1 MLKSNQK
8 MYGYRRVLDFMAG
21 YLGCNVLC
29 RISDRDPMIRL
40 GALIGEDRSGR
51 NASLNPMTPPHSLR
65 HSHSSRWLAA
75 SAMLLIAFTVGCAS
89 PAPPRP
95 PSLNLPEIVKDL
107 SAERVGTEV
116 RLRWT
121 TPEKT
126 TDKLFI
132 KDPVKNPMT
141 AEICRIVSPTAASS
155 AASVVAASSGT
166 PAPGVAGGPACV
178 PVTPAGRL
186 RVKPGASEWADALPA
201 TLTVDPAGLLAY
213 RVQIFNAKGH
223 SAGLSAE
230 TFAASGAV
238 PPAVEELHAT
248 SSREGAMLEWKR
260 IDSTA
265 SVVLDRHL
273 VGADGADVQPPAKD
287 SKKTSKPDEGK
298 SSKKRKAAKTSK
310 APQTATAPALSTTAS
325 TTQTS
330 MTQAASGAPAASG
343 SKTLQLAPPAP
354 VEVRL
359 RTPREAADAGG
370 TIDHT
375 AQKGVTYHYSARRV
389 REISVDGHKLE
400 LRSVASAP
408 VTLAVRDIFPPGV
421 PTDLEAVPGGAT
433 ASDRSIDLSWTPDT
447 DLDVVGYI
455 VYRQDVDSAGA
466 ATGTATRLNASPVAD
481 PAYRDQTA
489 LTGHRYAYR
498 VSAIDAAG
506 NESAPSAEAQEMLRE
521 Q

>member
-1 MLKSNQK
+1 
-8 MYGYRRVLDFMAG
+8 
-21 YLGCNVLC
+21 
-29 RISDRDPMIRL
+29 
-40 GALIGEDRSGR
+40 
-51 NASLNPMTPPHSLR
+51 
-65 HSHSSRWLAA
+65 
-75 SAMLLIAFTVGCAS
+75 MLLIAFTVGCAS

-141 AEICRIVSPTAASS
+141 AEICRIVSPTAASGAASAGAVSPS
-155 AASVVAASSGT
+155 AASRGV
-166 PAPGVAGGPACV
+166 PGSPACV

-186 RVKPGASEWADALPA
+186 PVKPGASEWADDLPA
-201 TLTVDPAGLLAY
+201 TLTADPAGLLAY

-223 SAGLSAE
+223 SAGLSGEA
-230 TFAASGAV
+230 FAASGAA
-238 PPAVEELHAT
+238 PSAVEELHAT
-248 SSREGAMLEWKR
+248 SSREGAMLEWR
-260 IDSTA
+260 RVDSPA
-265 SVVLDRHL
+265 AVVLDRHL
-273 VGADGADVQPPAKD
+273 AGADGVDVQPPAKD
-287 SKKTSKPDEGK
+287 SKKGSKPEAGK
-298 SSKKRKAAKTSK
+298 TSKKRKTAKTSK
-310 APQTATAPALSTTAS
+310 APQTAAASASSSTTSTTPAS
-325 TTQTS
+325 TTQAT
-330 MTQAASGAPAASG
+330 SGAPAASG

-359 RTPREAADAGG
+359 RTPRDAADAGG

-375 AQKGVTYHYSARRV
+375 AQKGETYHYSAQRI

-400 LRSVASAP
+400 LRGVASAP

-421 PTDLEAVPGGAT
+421 PTGLEAVPGGT
-433 ASDRSIDLSWTPDT
+433 TISDRSIDLSWTPDT

-455 VYRQDVDSAGA
+455 VYRQDVDSAGV

-506 NESAPSAEAQEMLRE
+506 NESAPGAEAQEMLRE